1 MAALHLCHPVYT
13 LDGGQLLSSGSTLT
27 EETLNRIILS
37 NKIVRER
44 AFSVL
49 AHGSIKTDLLDFLHQ
64 PPYNAIFSEPE
75 KIPDLMTIMA
85 FVCHGPAVL
94 ESLDYFKK
102 NDFYTYRHILI
113 VFALTTLLAGDLIS
127 SYHDMMQETAAGP
140 CHDLG
145 KICVPLHILK
155 KSDPLTHEERDILE
169 HHAAAG
175 FVLLCYYLKDKN
187 DLAARV
193 ALNHHER
200 RNGSGYPGG
209 IKHIDRLVE
218 IVAVCDIYDALVSQ
232 RPYRPISYGNRTALE
247 EITLLAEKGEISWEG
262 VKALISHNRRKKPHY
277 SQVAVSIEKRGT
289 PPSGSAYGVIA
300 A

>member
-1 MAALHLCHPVYT
+1 MAALHLRHPVHT
-13 LDGGQLLSSGSTLT
+13 LNGRQLLSSGVTLT
-27 EETLNRIILS
+27 EETLDRLILS
-37 NKIVRER
+37 NKTVPER
-44 AFSVL
+44 SFSVL
-49 AHGSIKTDLLDFLHQ
+49 AHGSTQTDLLDFIRQ

-75 KIPDLMTIMA
+75 RIPDLMTIMA
-85 FVCHGPAVL
+85 FVCHGPPVL

-113 VFALTTLLAGDLIS
+113 VFALTTLLSCDLIS
-127 SYHDMMQETAAGP
+127 SQQDMVQGTAAGP

-155 KSDPLTHEERDILE
+155 KSSPLTSEERDILE
-169 HHAAAG
+169 HHTAAG
-175 FVLLCYYLKDKN
+175 FVLFCYYLKDKN
-187 DLAARV
+187 NLVARV

-200 RNGSGYPGG
+200 RDGSGYPGG
-209 IKHIDRLVE
+209 MKLIDRLVE

-232 RPYRPISYGNRTALE
+232 RPYRPVSYDNRTALE
-247 EITLLAEKGEISWEG
+247 EITLLAEKGKISWEG

-277 SQVAVSIEKRGT
+277 GQVAVSIEKRGS
-289 PPSGSAYGVIA
+289 PPPGSVYGVIA

>member
-1 MAALHLCHPVYT
+1 MAALHLCHPVHT

-27 EETLNRIILS
+27 EETLDQIILS
-37 NKIVRER
+37 NKTVRER

-49 AHGSIKTDLLDFLHQ
+49 DHGSIKTDLLDFLHQ

-75 KIPDLMTIMA
+75 KIPDLMTVMA
-85 FVCHGPAVL
+85 FVNHTPAVL

-155 KSDPLTHEERDILE
+155 KSDPLTREERDILE

-175 FVLLCYYLKDKN
+175 VVLLCYSVKDKN

-200 RNGSGYPGG
+200 RNGSGIPWW
-209 IKHIDRLVE
+209 D
-218 IVAVCDIYDALVSQ
+218 
-232 RPYRPISYGNRTALE
+232 
-247 EITLLAEKGEISWEG
+247 
-262 VKALISHNRRKKPHY
+262 KAH
-277 SQVAVSIEKRGT
+277 
-289 PPSGSAYGVIA
+289 GSAG
-300 A
+300 